1 MGYPRGVIVFG
12 EEEAAMKSME
22 ILRKSGECKDV
33 RLKGV
38 GEEKVEEREERRE
51 GKSDIFSRFG

>member
-1 MGYPRGVIVFG
+1 MFG

-22 ILRKSGECKDV
+22 VLRKSGECKDV

-38 GEEKVEEREERRE
+38 GEEKVEEKGERRE